1 MKAAYGR
8 FVVCLALF
16 VGWLGYLGYLVAE
29 RPDGGR
35 LVLSRPQFLVSD
47 IDVVATV
54 KKGSATVTVK
64 DVLYPKDASTRER
77 LKGKEIQVTNLED
90 CRPPAARPGVTQDV
104 RGDGEYLL
112 PLQDPGPEGKEYRV
126 AVTPPSPGFRHGTP
140 RIYPATSEVI
150 AQYRQIAK
158 P

>member
-8 FVVCLALF
+8 LVVCLALF

-29 RPDGGR
+29 RPEGGM

-47 IDVVATV
+47 LDVVATV
-54 KKGSATVTVK
+54 KKGSDSVTVK
-64 DVLYPKDASTRER
+64 EVLYPNDRSTRER
-77 LKGKEIQVTNLED
+77 LEGKEIQVTNLED
-90 CRPPAARPGVTQDV
+90 CRPPVARLAVAHDV

-112 PLQDPGPEGKEYRV
+112 PLQDPGPEGKQYRV
-126 AVTPPSPGFRHGTP
+126 AITPPSPGFRHGTP

-150 AQYRQIAK
+150 GQYRQIPK
-158 P
+158 R